1 MIARANNPPRGP
13 DIPTPRDDLRVRGRL
28 AASPGRR
35 TGPLATATGMAG
47 SCATRSGACGRC
59 SGLQPPVRGGRS
71 CRIDPTV
78 QVRVT
83 TSEPSGFG
91 IAPRHDG
98 PAADR
103 TAPPVRCGRPPDGP
117 EAGSR
122 VATATLRRAGR
133 HRGRDGSGCRPA
145 MRRFRLRQRA
155 APRLAATGR
164 PSGRPGGTT
173 AVAQL
178 SRRPPP
184 RAGQASPPAPAD
196 PCAAAA
202 RAGGPDSR

>member
-28 AASPGRR
+28 AATPGRR
-35 TGPLATATGMAG
+35 TGPLATVTGMAG

-91 IAPRHDG
+91 TAPRHDG

-122 VATATLRRAGR
+122 VATATL
-133 HRGRDGSGCRPA
+133 SPS
-145 MRRFRLRQRA
+145 RA
-155 APRLAATGR
+155 APWPRWVRPSPGDAPLPPPAASRSEDGSDGKAFRQARQHHGRSTAQPPPAAPRGTGVAAGTGR
-164 PSGRPGGTT
+164 PLRRSS
-173 AVAQL
+173 
-178 SRRPPP
+178 SRR
-184 RAGQASPPAPAD
+184 RSG
-196 PCAAAA
+196 
-202 RAGGPDSR
+202 